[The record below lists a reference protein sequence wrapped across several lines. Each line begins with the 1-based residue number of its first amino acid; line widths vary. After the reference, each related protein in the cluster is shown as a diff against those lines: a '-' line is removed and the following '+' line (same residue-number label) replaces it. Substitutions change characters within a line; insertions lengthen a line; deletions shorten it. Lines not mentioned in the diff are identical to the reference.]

1 MTLLRLELCE
11 AGFERCHQLTN
22 PGKATKTE
30 IRAALAALLRDHS
43 RALAAL
49 SAAGVDVVCPAGS
62 AVPPRARSV
71 RPPELA
77 KGQAVLGCVQGRL
90 PI

>member
-1 MTLLRLELCE
+1 MTRLKLELCE

-30 IRAALAALLRDHS
+30 IRAGLAALLRDHS

-49 SAAGVDVVCPAGS
+49 STAGVDVVCPAG
-62 AVPPRARSV
+62 AAPPRPRPV
-71 RPPELA
+71 RPPELVE
-77 KGQAVLGCVQGRL
+77 GQAVRSCVQGRL